1 MFMEDFKIKLFKE
14 EYKKDFPLYIHL
26 SKKECLIIVEKLLDM
41 YNLPDIDT
49 MIAYL
54 CTNEKF
60 FSNIEVENEF
70 KLTEVLGCLSIE
82 ALENVYINWYK
93 FDDIDIVKLQDLN
106 KYFFD
111 IWYPGSDDI
120 DIFDESLSWVISVR
134 HDGSVS
140 YLKV

>member
-1 MFMEDFKIKLFKE
+1 MEDFKIKLFKE